1 MHYHRQ
7 VGDLVL
13 KTASLEDAFQALTIV
28 NRAQDS
34 YLQGLRVEFGQ

>member
-1 MHYHRQ
+1 MHFHRQ
-7 VGDLVL
+7 VGSLVL

-34 YLQGLRVEFGQ
+34 YLQGHRVELA